1 MSFLSLE
8 KPERSRKSLKFPKDN
23 DYVNETIRSLKKNY
37 THPTNVNIQKSNSGD
52 RSRRRHTD
60 HSVHTPRSSKHHLL
74 SNADSSYT
82 DKQNFGDNSSINLRS
97 PTKSLNSQG
106 SSSSRSSYVSSNFGN
121 SGSSK
126 KSCSDGYVSNPSYLA
141 VLERRRTAEHAE
153 LLIKQAEERTQ
164 RKLKL
169 LQKIL

>member
-97 PTKSLNSQG
+97 PTKSLNS
-106 SSSSRSSYVSSNFGN
+106 SRSSYVSSKFGN
-121 SGSSK
+121 SDSSK
-126 KSCSDGYVSNPSYLA
+126 KSYSDGYVSNPSYLA